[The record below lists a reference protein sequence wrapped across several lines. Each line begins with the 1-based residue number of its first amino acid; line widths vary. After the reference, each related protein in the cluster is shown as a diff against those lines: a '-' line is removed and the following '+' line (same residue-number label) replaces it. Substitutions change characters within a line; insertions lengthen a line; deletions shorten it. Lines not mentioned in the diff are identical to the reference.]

1 MGKEK
6 KSGISTLYISIC
18 VVLLYFIWPYFISA
32 ILSILNITGNTSLYC
47 RLIANFLLMFL
58 IILIYSNDIKTDLE
72 NYKNNFKKL
81 ALKGLKIFLIGII
94 LYTIVTSIVYVI
106 VPDITNDSANSL
118 LNIFDKSP
126 FLLLLSTVF
135 YYPIVEELVFKKTF
149 KDLITNKWAFILITA
164 IINGSFEIMLSYT
177 SIINLINIIPA
188 IVFYGILSYIY
199 YDTDNVVVSMSYRM
213 FYNLIPCIGA
223 FLNVALI
230 LF

>member
-1 MGKEK
+1 MKKEK
-6 KSGISTLYISIC
+6 KTGIPKLYISIC

-32 ILSILNITGNTSLYC
+32 ILSILKVTGDASLYS

-58 IILIYSNDIKTDLE
+58 LIFIYIDDIKQSLI
-72 NYKNNFKKL
+72 NYKKNFKKL
-81 ALKGLKIFLIGII
+81 ALKGLKIFLIGLVI
-94 LYTIVTSIVYVI
+94 YTIVTSLVYVL
-106 VPDITNDSANSL
+106 VPNITNDSANSL
-118 LNIFDKSP
+118 LNVFDKSP
-126 FLLLLSTVF
+126 VLLFLSTVF

-149 KDLITNKWAFILITA
+149 KNFITNKWAFVLITA

-177 SIINLINIIPA
+177 SLTNLINIIPA

-199 YDTDNVVVSMSYRM
+199 YDTDNVIVSISYRM

-223 FLNVALI
+223 LLNVALI